1 MRTSVVGN
9 IPPWMKFSK
18 EQVFYDNSDNFF
30 HLILRFCD
38 EMCQLLS
45 RSILFQESG
54 YFFQDRWPVV
64 PLLKWLQKISIPTI
78 LAVFKA
84 FIKCPTSCA
93 LHENTKY
100 KHNMWTL
107 NSSSKDEMWCSFMH
121 LCPYYKSIWQ
131 ASVWDGWA
139 SNARARTLDV
149 CMCVSLG
156 KNITKRTRRFYE

>member
-1 MRTSVVGN
+1 MRQNDKKKDKKRDKKGQKRDIQEKKDKNRRRGGGHWPEEREEVTSRTIEMRTSVVGN

-100 KHNMWTL
+100 KHNM
-107 NSSSKDEMWCSFMH
+107 
-121 LCPYYKSIWQ
+121 
-131 ASVWDGWA
+131 
-139 SNARARTLDV
+139 
-149 CMCVSLG
+149 
-156 KNITKRTRRFYE
+156 